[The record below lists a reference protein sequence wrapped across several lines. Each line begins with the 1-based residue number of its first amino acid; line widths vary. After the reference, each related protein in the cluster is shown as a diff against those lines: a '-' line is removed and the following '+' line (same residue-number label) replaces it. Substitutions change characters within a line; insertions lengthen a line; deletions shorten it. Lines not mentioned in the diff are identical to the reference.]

1 MAVVRHKEAIHS
13 GHFMISDFEA
23 EAEAEEDISVPQ
35 AEEGSNMPQLVSP
48 EDVGDI
54 PQVPTS
60 LPEPTI
66 PESVFK
72 GQRREQAQSIIDI
85 SLNKLF
91 QSMSIAYRQKLTSPK
106 WNKFR
111 GMKLR
116 WKDKIRL
123 NNVIWRCWHMQFMK
137 GRNQLLCPFA
147 NPLEIDNHNRTEGST
162 LLEGKYWKRQLQTVT
177 TEYKRWR
184 LFYKNRGSEHEEVA
198 GDEWDQL
205 FQHPFQLLEGSK
217 DDASLITDDEY
228 FVDAL
233 FNSIAQDP
241 HTRTLV
247 GQTLAVPFPNPRE
260 MHKNTTNADFIQP
273 GLVQLQPNLEDLF
286 ELESLNQ
293 LPDWLTNRLPSI
305 QEATMDEQSL
315 QQPSINGAIP
325 KSMGGPE
332 MSANSSGT
340 IYTTLNIS
348 DVAPPNSSLLSSSE
362 VMTSLQS
369 NNMEMNDTNKMTMT
383 SPLLLNPSQHEQ
395 FQPESFPASGNHSVP
410 TSKYN
415 LIPCSSPG
423 SSCYAGP
430 IPHPKRNSPKHRILC
445 QRDFVNECNF
455 ASNAAS
461 TLTRKVSGSSITHQ
475 SSGLHQTDSPYH
487 LPSIPS
493 TISDPS
499 MYSHSEGARGGI
511 KTRSLSGGSAMGRS
525 TAWKTSS
532 SSPPMGA
539 NSELIQLLRSNTKGS
554 TQDSF
559 EHQVGTKV
567 KLEHEPTKPTH
578 FKPLIIP
585 PPPPQS
591 QPQPSFTIGIGGP
604 MDSSSSTSSTSTNR
618 GSVANISENR
628 RLSNA
633 EQKRRGSIKD
643 GFDILKGL
651 IPSLNQTNR
660 VKISKAALLHK
671 GGDHI
676 QHMKSERAVLKEEID
691 SLRAQVDSLNQD
703 ILRFQASLPTASID
717 VEKSGSESLMAMD
730 TLFHEHVKKCTQL
743 NWKYWVFSLL
753 MRPLLKSFHQSV
765 KVDSF
770 KDMART
776 TMSWLDQ
783 ECSLAHLRPT
793 VLTALKDL
801 STETD
806 ILNNPGRIPEEA
818 VFAVQRPKSK
828 TLKVEPILLAI
839 QNESNDSVRDMETLD
854 RDPLLSDDS

>member
-48 EDVGDI
+48 EDVGEI

-60 LPEPTI
+60 LPEPNI

-72 GQRREQAQSIIDI
+72 GRRKEQAQSIIDI

-286 ELESLNQ
+286 ELDSLNQ

-305 QEATMDEQSL
+305 QEATLDEHSL
-315 QQPSINGAIP
+315 QQPAMNGAIP
-325 KSMGGPE
+325 KSLNGPD
-332 MSANSSGT
+332 MSAHSSGT

-348 DVAPPNSSLLSSSE
+348 DVAPPANSTLMSPNA

-369 NNMEMNDTNKMTMT
+369 NHMELNDANKLTMT
-383 SPLLLNPSQHEQ
+383 SSLLLNQNQHEQ
-395 FQPESFPASGNHSVP
+395 FQSESFPATGNHSIP
-410 TSKYN
+410 TSKFN
-415 LIPCSSPG
+415 LNPCSSPG

-445 QRDFVNECNF
+445 QREFANEYNF
-455 ASNAAS
+455 TSNSNTTS
-461 TLTRKVSGSSITHQ
+461 TMARKLSATSLTHQ
-475 SSGLHQTDSPYH
+475 SSGLHQADSPYH
-487 LPSIPS
+487 LPSIPT
-493 TISDPS
+493 TISDSS
-499 MYSHSEGARGGI
+499 MYSQSEGARGV
-511 KTRSLSGGSAMGRS
+511 KTRSLSGGSAMSRS
-525 TAWKTSS
+525 TGWKTS
-532 SSPPMGA
+532 SSPPMGV
-539 NSELIQLLRSNTKGS
+539 NSELIQLLRSNTKAQ

-559 EHQVGTKV
+559 DHQVATKI
-567 KLEHEPTKPTH
+567 KSENDSAKISTP
-578 FKPLIIP
+578 FKSLGIP

-591 QPQPSFTIGIGGP
+591 QPQPSFTIGIGGHV
-604 MDSSSSTSSTSTNR
+604 DSGSSASTNR
-618 GSVANISENR
+618 GSSASALNSR

-651 IPSLNQTNR
+651 IPSLNQSNR

-676 QHMKSERAVLKEEID
+676 QLMKSERAVLKKEID
-691 SLRAQVDSLNQD
+691 SLRTQVDSLNQD

-717 VEKSGSESLMAMD
+717 VEKSGTESLLAME
-730 TLFHEHVKKCTQL
+730 TLFHDHVKNCTQL

-776 TMSWLDQ
+776 SMSWLDQ

-818 VFAVQRPKSK
+818 VFAVQRPKISFK
-828 TLKVEPILLAI
+828 AEPNALPI
-839 QNESNDSVRDMETLD
+839 QNESNESEKELETLD
-854 RDPLLSDDS
+854 QDPLLSDDS